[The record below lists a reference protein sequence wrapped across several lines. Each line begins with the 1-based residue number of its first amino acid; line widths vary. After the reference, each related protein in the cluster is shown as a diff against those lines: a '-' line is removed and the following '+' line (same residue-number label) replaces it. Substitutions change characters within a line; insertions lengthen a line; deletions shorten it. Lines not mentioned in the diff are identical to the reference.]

1 MNKYCLKIYY
11 VGEKREAFRPEGSK
25 MLRSNKFNTITLI
38 ILILSNIK

>member
-1 MNKYCLKIYY
+1 MWGK
-11 VGEKREAFRPEGSK
+11 KREVFRLERSK